1 MNDHFPSTI
10 QEINN
15 ELLKFCFGIFQVIE
29 IMQENYMFRKGYL
42 LKNRLI
48 TGLCEKKDRSL

>member
-15 ELLKFCFGIFQVIE
+15 ELLKFHFVIIQIIE